1 MRRVMGHHNA
11 RTMATWIVQV
21 GALVHWAI
29 IPKDNS
35 ICGQAC
41 SQMDRNL
48 HKWVRIFTNG
58 SESLQ
63 MSNSFTNGSESSQ
76 MGQNLHNSKCEQA

>member
-48 HKWVRIFTNG
+48 HKWVRIFTNVK
-58 SESLQ
+58 LVHKRVRI
-63 MSNSFTNGSESSQ
+63 FTNGSESSQ
-76 MGQNLHNSKCEQA
+76 LQV